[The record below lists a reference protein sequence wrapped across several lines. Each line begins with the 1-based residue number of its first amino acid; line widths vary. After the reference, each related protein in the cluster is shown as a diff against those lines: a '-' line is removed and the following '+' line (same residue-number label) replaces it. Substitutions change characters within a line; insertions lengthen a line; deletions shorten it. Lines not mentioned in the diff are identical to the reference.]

1 MLRHAGAVNCDLKEF
16 FGAVYGLFTASRY
29 DALTPLS
36 YRILTAH
43 LHFAGMSTIRIKFIL
58 SVTSL
63 AALSSGLAGCASVTV
78 FHGYYATDPRECLA
92 RAMYFESNRSSD
104 DGMIAVGTVV
114 MNRLESGKYA
124 SNICGVVGQ
133 SRQFAPGV
141 MSRPM
146 DGVGRSRAFK
156 NADAVLAGKRTAGL
170 SSVQFFHT
178 AGYNY
183 PYNNMN
189 YVLIA
194 GGNAF
199 YEKRSGGYH
208 RSQEEVAMA
217 QNGGGQQMADATPVP
232 PRRPAPRPLP
242 PVEPQDTELVDPGT
256 DQGFDDGGTDET
268 AIY

>member
-1 MLRHAGAVNCDLKEF
+1 MIATRWK
-16 FGAVYGLFTASRY
+16 
-29 DALTPLS
+29 TPL
-36 YRILTAH
+36 ILGII
-43 LHFAGMSTIRIKFIL
+43 FSPIF
-58 SVTSL
+58 
-63 AALSSGLAGCASVTV
+63 LAGCSQTTSSHGISVASL
-78 FHGYYATDPRECLA
+78 TDAITPSFMSRPFGHTPKDKECLE
-92 RAMYFESNRSSD
+92 RAMFFESNRSSR

-217 QNGGGQQMADATPVP
+217 QDGGGQVMAGQVMADAAPLP
-232 PRRPAPRPLP
+232 PRRPAPRPLDQ
-242 PVEPQDTELVDPGT
+242 PQDDQAMEPDL
-256 DQGFDDGGTDET
+256 DQGSADAAPQDDIT